1 MKRIIL
7 FVMIFSI
14 GSTSNPRYGDEQI
27 KSMLE
32 EYFSGEN
39 DSPNLLGIQI
49 FKGKKGRV
57 YQVDIET
64 NPSNRETDMILSFRA
79 LARVGSY
86 AKKPFRKFIVIC
98 HLPEPYVPAVAE
110 SQANCAVKYF
120 VRGKITEQT
129 WRQDCL
135 IEKEL

>member
-1 MKRIIL
+1 MRRIIL
-7 FVMIFSI
+7 FLMIFSI
-14 GSTSNPRYGDEQI
+14 GSTSNPRYGDTQI
-27 KSMLE
+27 KSMIE
-32 EYFSGEN
+32 EYFAGEN

-57 YQVDIET
+57 CQVDIET
-64 NPSNRETDMILSFRA
+64 NLFGRETDMILSFRA
-79 LARVGSY
+79 LARVGPY

-98 HLPEPYVPAVAE
+98 HLPKPYVPSVAE

-129 WRQDCL
+129 WRQNCL
-135 IEKEL
+135 IEKKL